1 MRYFSNYLHG
11 LEILSLSLSLFLY
24 MSVCLCLKPQ
34 VIQCRHYMRQFIIR
48 FYRSHSAEMDKMKK
62 HIVNLFVNYPLRQPS
77 LHVSNL
83 VREVCFFYLKNYQ
96 IFEKSVFKIVDKSSQ
111 SEKNAA
117 RSAFCKRRISKD
129 ETPLH

>member
-11 LEILSLSLSLFLY
+11 LEILSLSLTLFLY

-48 FYRSHSAEMDKMKK
+48 FYRSHSAQTYKMKK
-62 HIVNLFVNYPLRQPS
+62 HIVNLFVNYVPS
-77 LHVSNL
+77 QIAISTYVKFCK
-83 VREVCFFYLKNYQ
+83 RGFFYLKNYQ

-117 RSAFCKRRISKD
+117 RSAFCKRQISKD